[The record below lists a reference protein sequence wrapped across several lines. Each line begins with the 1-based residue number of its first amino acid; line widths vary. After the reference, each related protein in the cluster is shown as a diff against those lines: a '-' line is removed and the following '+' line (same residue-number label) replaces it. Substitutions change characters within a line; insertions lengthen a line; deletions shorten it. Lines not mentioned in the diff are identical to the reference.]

1 MKLPNLTKDISI
13 YEGRS
18 IVCFFFCTYEIHQTG
33 MRQIVLFVSLE
44 NSQQEG
50 VHHLGSMAFE
60 LVVQKFLNIE

>member
-18 IVCFFFCTYEIHQTG
+18 VVCFFCTYEIHQTW
-33 MRQIVLFVSLE
+33 MLQIVLFVSLE

-50 VHHLGSMAFE
+50 VHQLGSKAFE